1 MTRPFTVVI
10 GGGPAGLTAGHELLR
25 LGLDGLV
32 LEKDDTVGGLSRT
45 ARHLGFRF
53 DIGGHRFFTKV
64 PEVQALWEEVLGAD
78 LLERRRVSRIYFR
91 NRFFDYPLRPWNA
104 LSGLGPVE
112 ALRILASYARARLRP
127 SADERSFEQWV
138 SNRFGA
144 RLYQTFFKTY
154 TEKVWG
160 MPCSEISAD
169 WAAQRIKSLDLAG
182 ALRNA
187 LFGGDGGAIA
197 TTLIDRFHYPR
208 LGPGMMWE
216 RVADRLGSRVQRQ
229 VAVSRLCHSQGRV
242 HAVVVSEP
250 SGSERRI
257 EADRFVSSMPL
268 GELVL
273 ALDPPAPAPVLRLA
287 RRLRYRAFLTV
298 CLVIDRPQVFAD
310 NWIYVHSPEV
320 RVGRIQNFKNWSP
333 EMVPDPAKTS
343 LGLEYFVDQGDTLW
357 SSSDASL
364 VALGRDEATRLRL
377 LQPSDVEDGAVVR
390 MAQAYPVYD
399 AGHRET
405 IAGLRDY
412 LAGLRNLQVIGRG
425 GQHRYNNQDHSM
437 LAGLQAARNV
447 AGADYDVWA
456 VNVEPSYHEGE
467 SGTGRAA
474 PAPASPRGAGAP

>member
-10 GGGPAGLTAGHELLR
+10 GGGPAGLTAGHELVR
-25 LGLDGLV
+25 LGIDGLV

-45 ARHLGFRF
+45 VRHRGFRF

-64 PEVQALWEEVLGAD
+64 PEVQALWEEVLGPD
-78 LLERRRVSRIYFR
+78 LLERRRVSRIHFR

-104 LSGLGPVE
+104 LVGLGPVE

-127 SADERSFEQWV
+127 TAEEHSFEQWV
-138 SNRFGA
+138 SNRFGS
-144 RLYQTFFKTY
+144 RLYRTFFKTY

-187 LFGGDGGAIA
+187 LFGSDGGAIA

-216 RVADRLGSRVQRQ
+216 RVADRLGSRVRRQ
-229 VAVSRLCHSQGRV
+229 VAVSRLRHSQGRV
-242 HAVVVSEP
+242 HAVAVSDP
-250 SGSERRI
+250 SGPERWV
-257 EADRFVSSMPL
+257 EADQVISSMPI

-273 ALDPPAPAPVLRLA
+273 ALDPPAPEPVLRLA
-287 RRLRYRAFLTV
+287 RRLHYRDFLTV
-298 CLVIDRPQVFAD
+298 CLVVDRPQVFAD

-333 EMVPDPAKTS
+333 AMVPDPAKTS
-343 LGLEYFVDQGDTLW
+343 LGLEYFVNQGDSLW

-364 VALGRDEATRLRL
+364 VALARDEAARLGL
-377 LQPSDVEDGAVVR
+377 LAPSEVEDGAAVR
-390 MAQAYPVYD
+390 MAKAYPVYD
-399 AGHRET
+399 GGYRET
-405 IAGLRDY
+405 IAGLREY
-412 LAGLRNLQVIGRG
+412 LGGLRNLQVIGRG

-437 LAGLQAARNV
+437 LAGLHAARNV
-447 AGADYDVWA
+447 AGADHDVWA

-467 SGTGRAA
+467 NAAGRAA
-474 PAPASPRGAGAP
+474 PEPIPPRGAGVA